1 MPTASKMNSGT
12 MMMAVNCGSKMIK
25 INAKNSHDQIMDDLA
40 LARFWKLLA
49 SPRNIRISA
58 LKLLEVARQRGYIHA
73 TASLGRSGDCPETEK
88 TTGERD
94 YPPRKEDA

>member
-12 MMMAVNCGSKMIK
+12 MMMAVNCGSKIIK

-58 LKLLEVARQRGYIHA
+58 LKSIIGVI
-73 TASLGRSGDCPETEK
+73 CPS
-88 TTGERD
+88 TTDGSILRYE
-94 YPPRKEDA
+94 